1 MQIYSKQIVNN
12 AIYNK
17 SILGYYNTIMKQY
30 KQKTNNYL
38 KGDFQM
44 NVDMLKRTISALG
57 LSLCILC
64 ASLITAPNVEVKT
77 TETPSADVYRLMDDN
92 NPERS

>member
-1 MQIYSKQIVNN
+1 
-12 AIYNK
+12 
-17 SILGYYNTIMKQY
+17 
-30 KQKTNNYL
+30 
-38 KGDFQM
+38 M
-44 NVDMLKRTISALG
+44 NVNMVKRTISALG

-92 NPERS
+92 KPERI